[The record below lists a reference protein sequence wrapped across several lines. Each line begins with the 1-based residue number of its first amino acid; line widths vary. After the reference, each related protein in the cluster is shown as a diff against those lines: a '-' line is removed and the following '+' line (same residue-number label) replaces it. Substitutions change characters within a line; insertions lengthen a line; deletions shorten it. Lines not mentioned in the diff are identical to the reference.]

1 MQRIVDFIIRFKEY
15 LTLSLLII
23 ISFLLMSLGNAAEL
37 YGFRTVVV
45 GGIGV
50 AQSLFSWIP
59 NPVALQSEN
68 KALRNLNYSLSREVA
83 RTRKALIENDHL
95 RAMLDLKKQ
104 TTSPLIMAEVVG
116 KIVAEM
122 RGYVT
127 LNKGEKDGIQAGLS
141 VQTDRGLVGHVLAT
155 SDNFSLVQLIL
166 NRDTRIA
173 VQVERTRIDG
183 IVAWEGGEHLVLKNI
198 AKTQDIQAG
207 DMVLTSG
214 FSSVFP
220 SAVYIGRVSEVQDEP
235 NSLFRRVLLTPTVDF
250 STLEQVFVS
259 TKKPSPE
266 RQELEQIV
274 AKKLQSKK

>member
-1 MQRIVDFIIRFKEY
+1 MQRIIEFIIRFKEY

-68 KALRNLNYSLSREVA
+68 KALRGLNYSLSREVA
-83 RTRKALIENDHL
+83 RTRKALIENDRL

-104 TTSPLIMAEVVG
+104 TASPLIMAEVVG
-116 KIVAEM
+116 KVVAEM
-122 RGYVT
+122 RGYIT
-127 LNKGEKDGIQAGLS
+127 LNKGEKDGVRAGLG

-155 SDNFSLVQLIL
+155 SDNFALVQLIL

-183 IVAWEGGEHLVLKNI
+183 IVAWEGGEHLVLKNV

-214 FSSVFP
+214 FSSMFP
-220 SAVYIGRVSEVQDEP
+220 SGVYIGRVSGVQDEP
-235 NSLFRRVLLTPTVDF
+235 NSLFRRVLLTPSVDF
-250 STLEQVFVS
+250 STIEQVFVN

-274 AKKLQSKK
+274 AKKLQSNK